1 MDRFHF
7 FEKLSFRFK
16 NDKEK
21 MKNET
26 IVLKNETTVFENNP
40 FFTTVFNKDPSLRIV
55 NDLCKRKYIFLIGKS
70 EVRNYSLDNKP
81 FQTTIISLSFGK
93 KF

>member
-26 IVLKNETTVFENNP
+26 IVLKNETNVFENNP

-55 NDLCKRKYIFLIGKS
+55 NDLCKRKYIFFNRKIWGQKLFG
-70 EVRNYSLDNKP
+70 L
-81 FQTTIISLSFGK
+81 FLSITNHFRQQ
-93 KF
+93 

>member
-26 IVLKNETTVFENNP
+26 IVLKNETNVFENNP
-40 FFTTVFNKDPSLRIV
+40 FLRP
-55 NDLCKRKYIFLIGKS
+55 FLTKTL
-70 EVRNYSLDNKP
+70 R
-81 FQTTIISLSFGK
+81 
-93 KF
+93 